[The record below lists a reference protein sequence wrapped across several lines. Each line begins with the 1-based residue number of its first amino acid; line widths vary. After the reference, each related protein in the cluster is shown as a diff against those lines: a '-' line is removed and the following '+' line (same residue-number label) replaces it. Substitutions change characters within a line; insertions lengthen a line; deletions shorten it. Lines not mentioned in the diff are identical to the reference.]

1 MNTNKFEYLLIKD
14 KKIKRLVNL
23 LLLISFIICACGIT
37 VLIVYNTYYI
47 THYLFDIGIIIF
59 RTGLFVAT
67 SAIMC
72 GILFENYL
80 LKA

>member
-1 MNTNKFEYLLIKD
+1 MNINKFEYLLIRD
-14 KKIKRLVNL
+14 KKIKRLVNI
-23 LLLISFIICACGIT
+23 LLLISFIICICGIIT
-37 VLIVYNTYYI
+37 LIVYNTYYI
-47 THYLFDIGIIIF
+47 THYLFDIGIVIF

-80 LKA
+80 LKS